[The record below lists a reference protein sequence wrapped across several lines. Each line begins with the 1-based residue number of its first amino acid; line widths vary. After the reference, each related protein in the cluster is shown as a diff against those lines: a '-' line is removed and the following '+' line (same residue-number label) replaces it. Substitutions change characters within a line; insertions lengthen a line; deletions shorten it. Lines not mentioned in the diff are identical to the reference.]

1 MTQVQL
7 RGGRR
12 GNRQWLEGDLGKG
25 RRIDYSGEA
34 TYDFHLMTYFRA
46 KAFLLVLGVSQML
59 GTDLLSS
66 PIFLQQSGDGDPSR
80 AAETLAMSETHR
92 KFIWDIEHWVFV
104 LDHKVFP
111 NWTQAFVENDRP
123 ALLEYF
129 NQDCAG
135 QILRPAEPAIN
146 TAAGQFTRIREA
158 TAPGQEADA
167 TNIVDYL
174 FEYRNRFIS
183 SPGAIDKLIRFFA
196 PLYASAE
203 DEPPRVQ
210 VAMMELAPAE
220 REKPAGP
227 WRGTMK
233 IRFTGRTT
241 EGSVAEAL
249 IKARVTLD
257 PPSDDLPDRTG
268 WIHGFHV
275 YSVNWGH
282 SSDLL
287 MKEVAAERG
296 LQPEIYYDHWET
308 KGPDVVITGGIYVS
322 DYNRDGWLDVLVTG
336 VKTNGLYRGGPG
348 GFRNVTTEARLP
360 ENSSYGAAAFVDLDN
375 DGYEDLLFG
384 TRLYRNLGNG
394 TFQDVT
400 ARTNLSLTDRGQ
412 NYSVVDYD
420 LDGRMDL
427 YVAGGFGEV
436 KGARSWISNR
446 SGVENVLLR
455 NLGNWQFENVTE
467 QTRTAGDLRSCFAA
481 VWLDADGDGDPDVA
495 LADEFGRETI
505 LLNQGP
511 GRPFKELSLQHSFGG
526 FGMGLTAGDLNNDG
540 HVDLYLAAMYSK
552 SADRIIANLHPA
564 AYPPDVLEKVRNFA
578 RGSEWFLNQG
588 DLQFVRR
595 GRAAEIASTGWS
607 YGPSM
612 VDLNNDGW
620 LDLYVPSGFRSKDR
634 NAADG

>member
-1 MTQVQL
+1 M
-7 RGGRR
+7 
-12 GNRQWLEGDLGKG
+12 ND
-25 RRIDYSGEA
+25 I
-34 TYDFHLMTYFRA
+34 RA
-46 KAFLLVLGVSQML
+46 KAFLLLLALSQL
-59 GTDLLSS
+59 SGTAI
-66 PIFLQQSGDGDPSR
+66 PAVLQQSGDGD
-80 AAETLAMSETHR
+80 AASAAATLAMSETHR
-92 KFIWDIEHWVFV
+92 KFIWDIEHWVFI

-111 NWTQAFVENDRP
+111 KWVTAFVENNRP
-123 ALLEYF
+123 ALLESF
-129 NQDCAG
+129 SQDFSG
-135 QILRPAEPAIN
+135 QILPPHEGPATN
-146 TAAGQFTRIREA
+146 TASGRYTRIRET
-158 TAPGQEADA
+158 TARREKADSGR
-167 TNIVDYL
+167 IVDYL
-174 FEYRNRFIS
+174 LEYRNRFVAA
-183 SPGAIDKLIRFFA
+183 PGSMDRLIRFFA
-196 PLYASAE
+196 PLYASAA
-203 DEPPRVQ
+203 DQPPRVQ

-227 WRGTMK
+227 WRGTLK

-241 EGSVAEAL
+241 DGSVAEAL

-257 PPSDDLPDRTG
+257 PPSEDLPERTG
-268 WIHGFHV
+268 WIHGFEV

-282 SSDLL
+282 SSDFL
-287 MKEVAAERG
+287 MKEVATERG
-296 LQPEIYYDHWET
+296 LQPEDYYDHWVT

-322 DYNRDGWLDVLVTG
+322 DYDRDGWLDVLVTG
-336 VKTNGLYRGGPG
+336 VKANGLYQGGPE
-348 GFRNVTTEARLP
+348 GFRNATAEAGLP

-384 TRLYRNLGNG
+384 ARLYRNQADG
-394 TFQDVT
+394 TFQDIT
-400 ARTNLSLTDRGQ
+400 ARTNLSMKDRGQ

-427 YVAGGFGEV
+427 YVAGGFGAV
-436 KGARSWISNR
+436 KGARSWIANR
-446 SGVENVLLR
+446 SGVENVLFR

-467 QTRTAGDLRSCFAA
+467 QTRTGGDLRTCFAS
-481 VWLDADGDGDPDVA
+481 VWLDADGDGDPDLA
-495 LADEFGRETI
+495 LPDEFGRETI

-511 GRPFKELSLQHSFGG
+511 GRPFQELSLQHSFGG

-588 DLQFVRR
+588 GLQFARR

>member
-1 MTQVQL
+1 
-7 RGGRR
+7 
-12 GNRQWLEGDLGKG
+12 
-25 RRIDYSGEA
+25 
-34 TYDFHLMTYFRA
+34 
-46 KAFLLVLGVSQML
+46 ML
-59 GTDLLSS
+59 GADLLSS

-80 AAETLAMSETHR
+80 AAEALAMSEAHR
-92 KFIWDIEHWVFV
+92 RFIWDIEHWVFV

-111 NWTQAFVENDRP
+111 EWANAFLENDRST
-123 ALLEYF
+123 LLQSF
-129 NQDCAG
+129 SKDCAG
-135 QILRPAEPAIN
+135 QILSPAEPAIK
-146 TAAGQFTRIREA
+146 TASGQFSRIREP
-158 TAPGQEADA
+158 TARGKKANA
-167 TNIVDYL
+167 KTIVDYL
-174 FEYRNRFIS
+174 LEYRNRFVS
-183 SPGAIDKLIRFFA
+183 APGAVDRLIRFFA
-196 PLYASAE
+196 PAYASSA
-203 DEPPRVQ
+203 DQPPRVQ

-220 REKPAGP
+220 RDKPAGP

-241 EGSVAEAL
+241 EGTVAEAL

-268 WIHGFHV
+268 WIRGFHV
-275 YSVNWGH
+275 YSINWGH
-282 SSDLL
+282 SGDFL

-296 LQPEIYYDHWET
+296 LQPEIYMDHWKAE
-308 KGPDVVITGGIYVS
+308 GEDLVITGGIYVS
-322 DYNRDGWLDVLVTG
+322 DYNSDGWLDVLVTDA
-336 VKTNGLYRGGPG
+336 KTHGLYRGGPD
-348 GFRNVTTEARLP
+348 GFRNVTAEAGLP
-360 ENSSYGAAAFVDLDN
+360 EIPSYIDAVFVDLDN
-375 DGYEDLLFG
+375 DGHEDLLSG
-384 TRLYRNLGNG
+384 TRLYRNLGDG
-394 TFQDVT
+394 TFQDIT
-400 ARTNLSLTDRGQ
+400 THTNLHPRDRNQ
-412 NYSVVDYD
+412 NYAVADYD

-427 YVAGGFGEV
+427 YVVGGLGAV

-446 SGVENVLLR
+446 SGVENVLFR
-455 NLGNWQFENVTE
+455 NLGNWRFENVTQ
-467 QTRTAGDLRSCFAA
+467 QTGTGGDRRSCFAA
-481 VWLDADGDGDPDVA
+481 VWLDADGDGDPDLA
-495 LADEFGRETI
+495 LPDEFGRETI

-511 GRPFKELSLQHSFGG
+511 GHPFKELSLQRSFGG

-564 AYPPDVLEKVRNFA
+564 AYPPGVLEKVRNFA

-588 DLQFVRR
+588 DLQFARR